1 MKKSFSLKSILISFL
16 TVVVALSIILIGLF
30 SYTIFSSTMTEQIAR
45 SRVDVLSQISER
57 ITALNEKIE
66 VMSNFYHY
74 NNVILDLY
82 DGSAF
87 DEDEQKQIIDKF
99 DQIDKLSYE
108 TIKAL
113 GMDFNYRFVLV
124 NGFTYDSDEGE
135 IDTTL
140 QDYEKELWYSEI
152 TEAEGNPVWISKYR
166 DTNTNNYSFSL
177 GRSITNPETMEIIGI
192 FLFNTSEESIA
203 ETYSNLISNNEIYV
217 VDSYGNIITHSD
229 KMMIGINF
237 YDMETL
243 NDLFDGDN
251 YTIINKNTGKYL
263 FSKYTNDDY
272 NWLLVEEI
280 PLENVLSPLKKIR
293 NYIIFLGLFVFVI
306 CIVIII
312 IISSRTTAPLLKLCK
327 QLEQVGGQEQA
338 SIIFDV
344 KGWQEIDK
352 ICEECN
358 QMNDRIIS
366 LVEDIKQEE
375 SEKRDAEMGFLQS
388 QINPHFLYNTLFSIK
403 CMVDMGDKSKAI
415 GIIDSFT
422 AIMKYI
428 LSYQD
433 REIFIFEE
441 LKFIEDYI
449 ALQRHRYGDR
459 FNFEMSCDDSV
470 VNNKVLRMIIQPLI
484 ENAIFHGAS
493 DEKQILNITLSIKD
507 DQENIKIIVSD
518 DGVGMSKETKSSLW
532 KAKSSDAQSNLIG
545 MKNIAN
551 RIKIHYGT
559 RFGLDINSDIGEG
572 VQVIVMVPKISG
584 NGELM
589 CK

>member
-30 SYTIFSSTMTEQIAR
+30 SYTIFSSTMTEQIAK

-82 DGSAF
+82 DGKTF
-87 DEDEQKQIIDKF
+87 DADEQKEIIDKF
-99 DQIDKLSYE
+99 HQIDRLSYE

-113 GMDFNYRFVLV
+113 DMDFNYRFVLV
-124 NGFTYDSDEGE
+124 NGFTYDSDVGE
-135 IDTTL
+135 IEITIR
-140 QDYEKELWYSEI
+140 DYEKELWYSDI
-152 TEAEGNPVWISKYR
+152 VEAEGEPVWISKYR
-166 DTNTNNYSFSL
+166 DANTNEYSFSL
-177 GRSITNPETMEIIGI
+177 ARSITDPINMEIIGI
-192 FLFNTSEESIA
+192 FLFNTNEQSIA

-217 VDSYGNIITHSD
+217 VDSFGNIITHSD

-243 NDLFDGDN
+243 NRLFDGDN

-280 PLENVLSPLKKIR
+280 PLQNVLSPLKKIR
-293 NYIIFLGLFVFVI
+293 NYIIFFGLFVFII
-306 CIVIII
+306 CIGIII
-312 IISSRTTAPLLKLCK
+312 LISSRTTAPLLKLCK
-327 QLEQVGGQEQA
+327 QLEQIGGQEQA

-358 QMNDRIIS
+358 QMNERIIS
-366 LVEDIKQEE
+366 LVKDIKQEE
-375 SEKRDAEMGFLQS
+375 SDKRDAEMGFLQS
-388 QINPHFLYNTLFSIK
+388 QITPHFLYNTLFSIK
-403 CMVDMGDKSKAI
+403 CMVDIGDKSKAI

-449 ALQRHRYGDR
+449 ALQKYRYGDR
-459 FNFEMSCDDSV
+459 FNFEMYCDDSV
-470 VNNKVLRMIIQPLI
+470 VNNKILRMIIQPLI
-484 ENAIFHGAS
+484 ENAIFHGVG
-493 DEKQILNITLSIKD
+493 DVKQIVNISLTIKD
-507 DQENIKIIVSD
+507 DHDNIKVIIRD

-532 KAKSSDAQSNLIG
+532 KTKAKDAQSNLIG

-551 RIKIHYGT
+551 RIKIHYGNN
-559 RFGLDINSDIGEG
+559 FGLDINSDVGEG
-572 VQVIVMVPKISG
+572 VEVIVRAPKISE